1 MVALVETTAYGLSY
15 FYAVAVA
22 ALAVT
27 TVEAEAM
34 AALAAATAYG
44 LSYFY
49 AAAAAVLVAMTAV
62 VTNAS

>member
-1 MVALVETTAYGLSY
+1 MVALVET
-15 FYAVAVA
+15 
-22 ALAVT
+22 
-27 TVEAEAM
+27 
-34 AALAAATAYG
+34 TAYG